1 MKNKFYTFS
10 VYCLVSIYLIS
21 PPAAFATENYLSA
34 GNKYYQSYIK
44 SQNKQDLENAYLN
57 YYKAS
62 QTNPSVSSFLG
73 MGIVFIEKN
82 MNAQAK
88 AYLYKAYSIDKNDAA
103 TNYYLGILS
112 YNNEEYV
119 KALDYFKI
127 SYDLGLAYNYHL
139 NLIMA
144 TIYEKVGDF
153 ELAKEYYQKAKTL
166 NTENNTYLQNKLL
179 SIDEIKANIT
189 KYFDDA
195 DE

>member
-1 MKNKFYTFS
+1 MKNKICVFS
-10 VYCLVSIYLIS
+10 VYCLVSAFLNIYL
-21 PPAAFATENYLSA
+21 PVYAVEDYLTA
-34 GNKYYQSYIK
+34 GNKFYQSYIK
-44 SQNKQDLENAYLN
+44 TQNKQDLENAYLN

-82 MNAQAK
+82 MNSRAK
-88 AYLYKAYSIDKNDAA
+88 EYLYKAYSIDKNDAA

-153 ELAKEYYQKAKTL
+153 ELAKEYYIQAKSL
-166 NTENNTYLQNKLL
+166 NTEDNTYLQNKLL
-179 SIDEIKANIT
+179 SLDEIKANIV
-189 KYFDDA
+189 KYFDDL
-195 DE
+195 D